1 MRIDDDRDL
10 AEQVE
15 SALRALGI
23 ASTRSFCDQSDRI
36 VDAVSALRAE
46 RNATRIAVSD
56 TLQDGQDGKERL

>member
-23 ASTRSFCDQSDRI
+23 ASTRPCSERAERI
-36 VDAVSALRAE
+36 TDAVTALRAE
-46 RNATRIAVSD
+46 AQLPRIEIIGAPMHED
-56 TLQDGQDGKERL
+56 EEQR

>member
-23 ASTRSFCDQSDRI
+23 AATRSHSERPQSI
-36 VDAVSALRAE
+36 VDAVSALRRDNGLPRIEVLDAPARHEVEE
-46 RNATRIAVSD
+46 RP
-56 TLQDGQDGKERL
+56 